1 MGLKDFI
8 VTPFVIFFIYLIG
21 FVIRNYVTD
30 NITKRYFFP
39 ALTLKIIGA
48 ISVGLIYQFYYG
60 GGDTFTFHTHGSSI
74 IWEAFMDSPLK
85 GFKLFFSN
93 VHQPDTY
100 EYSSRILQF
109 GNQSSLMIIKIAA
122 VLDIFTFATYS
133 ATAVLFAALSFSGMW
148 VLFLT
153 FYRIKPAMHLA
164 LAVAIF
170 FIPSVFFWGSGIL
183 KDTITLGA
191 LGWCTFA
198 IYNIFIKKRSML
210 LFSLLLI
217 LNLYLIFSIK
227 MFILLSFLPAAILWI
242 FMHHSRS
249 IKLGI
254 LNVILLPI
262 FLGITVY
269 VSFFTIK
276 KISENDPR
284 YALENLA
291 VTAKVTAYDIR
302 YYTGKDAGSGYSLGE
317 LDGTFSGMLRLAP
330 AAVNVSLFRPYLWEI
345 KNPLMMISSLEAFVL
360 LILTVYVIIKARLRI
375 FKFLKEPTVLF
386 CLLFALSY
394 AFAVGVSTYNFGSL
408 VRYKIPMMPF
418 YSIAIFYIMSYLK
431 RERKLS
437 AFESTE

>member
-60 GGDTFTFHTHGSSI
+60 GGDTFVFHTHGSSI

-85 GFKLFFSN
+85 GFKLLFSN

-109 GNQSSLMIIKIAA
+109 ENQSSLMVVKIAA
-122 VLDIFTFATYS
+122 VLDIFTFDTYS

-153 FYRIKPAMHLA
+153 FYSIKPAMHLA
-164 LAVAIF
+164 LAVAVF

-198 IYNIFIKKRSML
+198 IYNIFINKRSIL

-227 MFILLSFLPAAILWI
+227 LFILISFLPAAILWI
-242 FMHHSRS
+242 FMHHSRG

-269 VSFFTIK
+269 VSFFTVK

-345 KNPLMMISSLEAFVL
+345 KNLLMMISSLEAFVL